1 MFLNFYL
8 CKKIRESKRVINSA
22 KDNLIFSYD
31 IIFQWQNMEYIFEI
45 YQLIEGRWRELAEA
59 NIFLTRLL
67 KKIVRKNT
75 GIAQ

>member
-1 MFLNFYL
+1 M
-8 CKKIRESKRVINSA
+8 KIRESERVINSA
-22 KDNLIFSYD
+22 KYNFLFKYD
-31 IIFQWQNMEYIFEI
+31 IIFQWQNMKYIFEI